1 MSDKY
6 QREIE
11 EILEATGETPVPDS
25 GKRRGA
31 RGGNLPKV
39 NLSQG
44 KAFWRFTSGK
54 LFLVSVALLVTALI
68 LRSTGFNYVGLFA
81 WAGIILFIVAYALFF
96 VKPSNN
102 TEKRWRGRPV
112 DDDDDSERL
121 RRWRGR

>member
-11 EILEATGETPVPDS
+11 EILEATGETPVPDG

-39 NLSQG
+39 NLNQG

-54 LFLVSVALLVTALI
+54 LFLVSVGLLVTALI
-68 LRSTGFNYVGLFA
+68 MRSVGVNLVGFFA
-81 WAGIILFIVAYALFF
+81 WAGIILFILAYALFF